1 MPENKIPP
9 FVQLK
14 KLFKE
19 CGLQAGERLS
29 DRQAHR
35 MTQGFLLSSAAE
47 QYFLNYSDDTGED
60 AVKNVLINYL
70 RQYKNLKGVAA

>member
-19 CGLQAGERLS
+19 CGMQAGERLS

-35 MTQGFLLSSAAE
+35 MTQGFLLSGAAE

-60 AVKNVLINYL
+60 AVKNVLISYL

>member
-19 CGLQAGERLS
+19 CGLAAGEPLS

-47 QYFLNYSDDTGED
+47 DYFLDYADDTGED
-60 AVKNVLINYL
+60 AVKNALIAYI
-70 RQYKNLKGVAA
+70 RQHGTLKGAAA

>member
-47 QYFLNYSDDTGED
+47 DYFLDYADDTGED
-60 AVKNVLINYL
+60 AVKNALIAYI
-70 RQYKNLKGVAA
+70 RQHGTLKGAAA

>member
-9 FVQLK
+9 FIQLK

-35 MTQGFLLSSAAE
+35 MTQGFLLSTAAE
-47 QYFLNYSDDTGED
+47 NYFLNYADDTGED
-60 AVKNVLINYL
+60 AVKNSLIEYI
-70 RQYKNLKGVAA
+70 RRYGTLKGAAA